1 MTDPNV
7 KLAQHDEQ
15 IKSIKD
21 DIQDIKD
28 SIKEIN
34 NKLNGYLDKK
44 IEVKVRTMDT
54 FFEQTIN
61 KTIDRRMG
69 KWMIGFALSIITTWL
84 MGMLTGKYWFR

>member
-15 IKSIKD
+15 IKSIQD
-21 DIQDIKD
+21 DIKEIKE

-34 NKLNGYLDKK
+34 KKLNGYLDSK
-44 IEVKVRTMDT
+44 IETKVKTMSRFWEEVT
-54 FFEQTIN
+54 N
-61 KTIDRRMG
+61 KTIDRRVG

-84 MGMLTGKYWFR
+84 IGMLTGKYWW

>member
-69 KWMIGFALSIITTWL
+69 KWMIGFALSVIATWIV
-84 MGMLTGKYWFR
+84 GMLTGKYWW